1 MGLLFY
7 FNKSRIKTG
16 QGSDFA
22 VYLDHMILALTNFI
36 ISFIERVGYIG
47 LASLMALE
55 AIVAPIPSELIVPF
69 SGFLISSGKFS
80 WFGVLLATTIG
91 SLTGA
96 YFLYALGRYG
106 GRPLIARWGHWVLVK
121 PEDITKAEEFFAKH
135 GGKAVFLSKF
145 VPIVRSYVALPAGLS
160 RMPIGPFLAYSAA
173 GSIIWNTFLIYLGYT
188 LQNNWTRAAEW
199 ADKGDK
205 IGAAL
210 FVLVIV
216 IWLARHFH
224 KKRRTASII

>member
-1 MGLLFY
+1 
-7 FNKSRIKTG
+7 
-16 QGSDFA
+16 
-22 VYLDHMILALTNFI
+22 MILAITNYI
-36 ISFIERVGYIG
+36 ISFIERVGYAG
-47 LASLMALE
+47 LAFLMALE
-55 AIVAPIPSELIVPF
+55 AIIAPIPSELIVPF
-69 SGFLISSGKFS
+69 SGFLISSGQFS
-80 WFGVLLATTIG
+80 WLGVLLATTIG

-121 PEDITKAEEFFAKH
+121 PEDVTKAEEFFAKH
-135 GGKAVFLSKF
+135 GGKAVFISKF
-145 VPIVRSYVALPAGLS
+145 MPIVRSYVALPAGLS
-160 RMPIGPFLAYSAA
+160 RMPVGPFLLYSAA

-216 IWLARHFH
+216 IWLARHWH
-224 KKRRTASII
+224 KKRCAAPTV

>member
-1 MGLLFY
+1 
-7 FNKSRIKTG
+7 
-16 QGSDFA
+16 
-22 VYLDHMILALTNFI
+22 MILALTNFI

-91 SLTGA
+91 SLVGA

-121 PEDITKAEEFFAKH
+121 PEDVTKAEEFFAKH

-145 VPIVRSYVALPAGLS
+145 VPIIRSYVALPAGLS
-160 RMPIGPFLAYSAA
+160 RMPVGPFLLYSAA

-210 FVLVIV
+210 FVLVV
-216 IWLARHFH
+216 IIWAARHWH
-224 KKRRTASII
+224 KKRRTKTTV

>member
-1 MGLLFY
+1 MLL
-7 FNKSRIKTG
+7 T
-16 QGSDFA
+16 
-22 VYLDHMILALTNFI
+22 LTNYI
-36 ISFIERVGYIG
+36 ISFIERVGYAG
-47 LASLMALE
+47 LAFLMALE

-91 SLTGA
+91 SLAGA

-121 PEDITKAEEFFAKH
+121 PEDITKAEEFFTKH
-135 GGKAVFLSKF
+135 GGKAVFFSKF

-160 RMPIGPFLAYSAA
+160 RMSVGPFLLYSAA

-199 ADKGDK
+199 TSKGDK

-210 FVLVIV
+210 FVIV
-216 IWLARHFH
+216 IIIWLTRHFH
-224 KKRRTASII
+224 KKRRAASTI

>member
-1 MGLLFY
+1 
-7 FNKSRIKTG
+7 
-16 QGSDFA
+16 
-22 VYLDHMILALTNFI
+22 MILALTNFI
-36 ISFIERVGYIG
+36 ISFIERVGYVG

-121 PEDITKAEEFFAKH
+121 PEDVTKAEEFFAKH

-160 RMPIGPFLAYSAA
+160 RMPVGPFLAYSAA

-199 ADKGDK
+199 TDKGDK

-224 KKRRTASII
+224 KKRRATSTI